1 MQNFPYDESTPEVPK
16 ETNTPATK
24 EEFDISSFDFTIAD
38 PGEIKE
44 FSEIQEE
51 KASQPPTED
60 GEKPTAKK
68 SFSLSKFTS
77 ALSEKAEKLMEEKPR
92 EKKEKPPKERPVRV
106 AKPKPE
112 KAEKSKKPK
121 REPIYFSG
129 GSTAQVSRRWMRY
142 ALRPST
148 LYDSITERLYPLFLL
163 GVMLFFGGLYLLI
176 GLDWYFAHLISMGR
190 MWAMVAVGLLV
201 GGTAA
206 MGFSAGAQGLS
217 MICRKERIRPFR
229 VISTVAGACV
239 YPSSLLILGLLIQL
253 IFRASVSMSFGIT
266 AVLWMISLLLDVL
279 RDLFGEKHLF
289 KSTLLILL
297 WGLILFSVMTL
308 TFTLK

>member
-1 MQNFPYDESTPEVPK
+1 MQNFPYDENTPEVPE
-16 ETNTPATK
+16 ETKTTATK

-44 FSEIQEE
+44 FSEIREEE
-51 KASQPPTED
+51 KASQPPTEE
-60 GEKPTAKK
+60 GVEATAKK
-68 SFSLSKFTS
+68 SFSLSKFAS

-92 EKKEKPPKERPVRV
+92 EKKEKPPKEPSVRISQ
-106 AKPKPE
+106 PKSE
-112 KAEKSKKPK
+112 KTKKPK
-121 REPIYFSG
+121 WEPIYFSG
-129 GSTAQVSRRWMRY
+129 GSASQVSRRWMRY

-176 GLDWYFAHLISMGR
+176 GLDWYFANLISMGR
-190 MWAMVAVGLLV
+190 MWAIVAVGLLV

-206 MGFSAGAQGLS
+206 MGFSAGVQGLS
-217 MICRKERIRPFR
+217 LICRKERIRPFR
-229 VISTVAGACV
+229 VISSVAGACV

-253 IFRASVSMSFGIT
+253 IFHASVSMSFGIT
-266 AVLWMISLLLDVL
+266 AVLWMLSLLLDVL
-279 RDLFGEKHLF
+279 RDLFGEKNLF
-289 KSTLLILL
+289 KSTVLIVL